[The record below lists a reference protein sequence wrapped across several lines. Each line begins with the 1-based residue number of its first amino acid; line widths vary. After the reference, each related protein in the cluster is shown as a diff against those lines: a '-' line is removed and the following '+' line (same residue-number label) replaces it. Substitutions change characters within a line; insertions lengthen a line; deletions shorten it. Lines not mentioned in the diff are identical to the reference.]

1 MQGIKIYT
9 ILASSLI
16 SGSVFAQT
24 EISTS
29 NSSTVNASYVELSAE
44 KIISPSDKL
53 NNLFERNMSQPYI
66 LQKIGERTYYVQR
79 YFYSTTF
86 YVGDKGVLLFDAPE
100 GRGKYLLQAIRDVTP
115 LPVTAL
121 VYSHYHVDHIGDS
134 PFWNDEAKKE
144 GVNLRI
150 IASKAT
156 AEKMQF
162 MNSRLPVA
170 TQVLSKKDDQFKFE
184 KQTIELHRF
193 VKAGHTDDHS
203 VWLLKQEKVAH
214 SPDLLNPDQL
224 PMMGFAV
231 SDTLV
236 YHDSNLRQVEMLDWK
251 YFIGGHGNI
260 GSHDDFK
267 FQRQFLND
275 LRDTT
280 IKVRKEESFGKFMNK
295 TANNHADFARAQREA
310 IIKKVTEVLRPK
322 YGHMYGY
329 DASMP
334 ANIEMAIRLVGS
346 YY

>member
-16 SGSVFAQT
+16 SGSIFAQT
-24 EISTS
+24 EISTA
-29 NSSTVNASYVELSAE
+29 NSSTVNASYVEPSAE

-66 LQKIGERTYYVQR
+66 LQKIGERIYYVQR

-134 PFWNDEAKKE
+134 SFWNDEAKKE

-267 FQRQFLND
+267 FQRQFFND

>member
-16 SGSVFAQT
+16 SGSIFAQT
-24 EISTS
+24 EISTA
-29 NSSTVNASYVELSAE
+29 NSSTVNASYVEPSAE

-334 ANIEMAIRLVGS
+334 ANIEMA
-346 YY
+346 

>member
-29 NSSTVNASYVELSAE
+29 NSSTVNASYVEPSAE

-53 NNLFERNMSQPYI
+53 NNLFERNMSQSYI

-310 IIKKVTEVLRPK
+310 LIKKVTEVLRPK

>member
-16 SGSVFAQT
+16 SGSIFAQT
-24 EISTS
+24 EISTA
-29 NSSTVNASYVELSAE
+29 NSSTVNASYVEPSAE

-53 NNLFERNMSQPYI
+53 NSLFERNMSQPYI

-100 GRGKYLLQAIRDVTP
+100 GRDKYLLQAIRDVTP

>member
-24 EISTS
+24 EISTA
-29 NSSTVNASYVELSAE
+29 NSSTVNASYVEPSAE

-193 VKAGHTDDHS
+193 VKAEHTDDHS

>member
-16 SGSVFAQT
+16 SGSIFAQT
-24 EISTS
+24 EISTA
-29 NSSTVNASYVELSAE
+29 NSSTVNASYVEPSAE

-115 LPVTAL
+115 LPVTTL

>member
-24 EISTS
+24 EISTA
-29 NSSTVNASYVELSAE
+29 NSSTVNASYVEPSAE

-170 TQVLSKKDDQFKFE
+170 TQVLSKKDDQFEFE

>member
-1 MQGIKIYT
+1 
-9 ILASSLI
+9 LASSLI
-16 SGSVFAQT
+16 SGSIFAQT
-24 EISTS
+24 EISTA
-29 NSSTVNASYVELSAE
+29 NSSTVNASYVEPSAE

>member
-29 NSSTVNASYVELSAE
+29 NSSTVNASYVEPSAE

-162 MNSRLPVA
+162 MNSRLPVV

>member
-1 MQGIKIYT
+1 MKGIKIYT

-16 SGSVFAQT
+16 SGSIFAQT
-24 EISTS
+24 EISTA
-29 NSSTVNASYVELSAE
+29 NSSTVNASYVEPSAE

-53 NNLFERNMSQPYI
+53 NNLFERNMSQSYI

>member
-24 EISTS
+24 EISTA
-29 NSSTVNASYVELSAE
+29 NSSTVNASYVEPSAE

-86 YVGDKGVLLFDAPE
+86 YVGDKEGLLFDAPE

>member
-24 EISTS
+24 EISTA
-29 NSSTVNASYVELSAE
+29 NSSTVNASYVEPSAE

-295 TANNHADFARAQREA
+295 TANNHADFARAQRES

>member
-24 EISTS
+24 EISTA
-29 NSSTVNASYVELSAE
+29 NSSTVNASYVEPSAE

-310 IIKKVTEVLRPK
+310 IIKKVTEVLRLLAHLELPLL
-322 YGHMYGY
+322 H
-329 DASMP
+329 
-334 ANIEMAIRLVGS
+334 IELLN
-346 YY
+346 

>member
-16 SGSVFAQT
+16 SGSIFAQT
-24 EISTS
+24 EISTA
-29 NSSTVNASYVELSAE
+29 NSSTVNASYVEPSAE

-236 YHDSNLRQVEMLDWK
+236 YHDSNLRQVEMLDRK

>member
-24 EISTS
+24 EISTA
-29 NSSTVNASYVELSAE
+29 NSSTVNASYVEPSAE

-310 IIKKVTEVLRPK
+310 IIKKLTEVLRPK

>member
-29 NSSTVNASYVELSAE
+29 NSSTVNASYVEPSAE

-86 YVGDKGVLLFDAPE
+86 YVGDKGVLLFDAPK

>member
-24 EISTS
+24 EISTA
-29 NSSTVNASYVELSAE
+29 NSSTVNASYVEPSAE

-310 IIKKVTEVLRPK
+310 IIKKVTVMVPT
-322 YGHMYGY
+322 Y
-329 DASMP
+329 
-334 ANIEMAIRLVGS
+334 
-346 YY
+346 

>member
-16 SGSVFAQT
+16 SGSIFAQT
-24 EISTS
+24 EISTA
-29 NSSTVNASYVELSAE
+29 NSSTVNASYVEPSAE

-53 NNLFERNMSQPYI
+53 NSLFERNMSQSYI

>member
-16 SGSVFAQT
+16 SGSIFAQT
-24 EISTS
+24 EISTA
-29 NSSTVNASYVELSAE
+29 NSSTVNASYVEPSAE

-203 VWLLKQEKVAH
+203 VWLLKVAH

>member
-16 SGSVFAQT
+16 SGSIFAQT
-24 EISTS
+24 EISTA
-29 NSSTVNASYVELSAE
+29 NSSTVNASYVEPSAE

-280 IKVRKEESFGKFMNK
+280 IKV
-295 TANNHADFARAQREA
+295 
-310 IIKKVTEVLRPK
+310 
-322 YGHMYGY
+322 
-329 DASMP
+329 
-334 ANIEMAIRLVGS
+334 
-346 YY
+346 

>member
-16 SGSVFAQT
+16 SGSIFAQT
-24 EISTS
+24 EISTA
-29 NSSTVNASYVELSAE
+29 NSSTVNASYVEPSAE
-44 KIISPSDKL
+44 KTISPSDKL

>member
-16 SGSVFAQT
+16 SGSIFAQT
-24 EISTS
+24 EISTA
-29 NSSTVNASYVELSAE
+29 NSSTVNASYVEPSAE

-53 NNLFERNMSQPYI
+53 NNLFERNMSQPYF

>member
-24 EISTS
+24 EISTA
-29 NSSTVNASYVELSAE
+29 NSSTVNASYVEPSAE

-170 TQVLSKKDDQFKFE
+170 SQVLSKKDDQFKFE

>member
-16 SGSVFAQT
+16 SGSIFAQT
-24 EISTS
+24 EISTA
-29 NSSTVNASYVELSAE
+29 NSSTVNASYVEPSAE

-53 NNLFERNMSQPYI
+53 NNLFERNMSQPYV

>member
-29 NSSTVNASYVELSAE
+29 NSSTVNASYVEPSAE

-280 IKVRKEESFGKFMNK
+280 IKVRKEESFGEFMNK

>member
-24 EISTS
+24 EISTA
-29 NSSTVNASYVELSAE
+29 NSSTVNASYVEPSAE

-310 IIKKVTEVLRPK
+310 IIKKVTEVL
-322 YGHMYGY
+322 
-329 DASMP
+329 
-334 ANIEMAIRLVGS
+334 
-346 YY
+346 

>member
-16 SGSVFAQT
+16 SGSIFAQT
-24 EISTS
+24 EISTA
-29 NSSTVNASYVELSAE
+29 NSSTVNASYVEPSAE

-170 TQVLSKKDDQFKFE
+170 TQVISKKDDQFKFE

-236 YHDSNLRQVEMLDWK
+236 YHDSNLRQVEMLDWN

>member
-16 SGSVFAQT
+16 SGSIFAQT
-24 EISTS
+24 EISTA
-29 NSSTVNASYVELSAE
+29 NSSTVNASYVEPSAE

-162 MNSRLPVA
+162 MNSRLPVV

>member
-1 MQGIKIYT
+1 MQCIKIYT

-24 EISTS
+24 EISTA
-29 NSSTVNASYVELSAE
+29 NSSTVNASYVEPSAE

-53 NNLFERNMSQPYI
+53 NNLFERNMSQSYI

>member
-16 SGSVFAQT
+16 SGSIFAQT
-24 EISTS
+24 EISTT
-29 NSSTVNASYVELSAE
+29 NSSTVNASYVEPSAE

-280 IKVRKEESFGKFMNK
+280 IKVRKEESFGKLMNK

>member
-24 EISTS
+24 EISTA
-29 NSSTVNASYVELSAE
+29 NSSTVNASYVEPSAE

-66 LQKIGERTYYVQR
+66 LQKNGERTYYVQR

>member
-16 SGSVFAQT
+16 SGSIFAQT
-24 EISTS
+24 EISTA
-29 NSSTVNASYVELSAE
+29 NSSTVNASYVEPSAE

-115 LPVTAL
+115 LPVTVL

>member
-29 NSSTVNASYVELSAE
+29 NSSTVNASYVEPSAE

-295 TANNHADFARAQREA
+295 TANNHADFARAQRSN
-310 IIKKVTEVLRPK
+310 
-322 YGHMYGY
+322 Y
-329 DASMP
+329 
-334 ANIEMAIRLVGS
+334 
-346 YY
+346 

>member
-24 EISTS
+24 EISTA
-29 NSSTVNASYVELSAE
+29 NSSTVNASYVEPSVE

-251 YFIGGHGNI
+251 YFVGGHGNI

>member
-16 SGSVFAQT
+16 SGSIFAQT

-29 NSSTVNASYVELSAE
+29 NSSTVNASYVEPSAE

-134 PFWNDEAKKE
+134 SFWNDEAKKE

-267 FQRQFLND
+267 FQRQFFND

>member
-16 SGSVFAQT
+16 SGSIFAQT
-24 EISTS
+24 EISTA
-29 NSSTVNASYVELSAE
+29 NSSTVNASHVEPSAE

-100 GRGKYLLQAIRDVTP
+100 GRGKYLLQEIRDVTP

-260 GSHDDFK
+260 GLHDDFK